1 MLDYFSSLTMLL
13 PLMAAAYV
21 YFAVTLSIIA
31 RKTATPDRWMAWI
44 PILNVALMCRV
55 GRKPVWW
62 IILLLIPLVNLIVA
76 VILWMAIAQARGKSA
91 ALGILALIPVLNFF
105 LPLLLAMG
113 PAAGVAPGGP
123 ALPAVCPA
131 CGSPECV
138 GEDFCGFTGQSIKAG
153 VAAAPTAAAAPAQPG
168 FAAKA
173 ILAVILVLAVVYFGF
188 GLISSAG
195 KMLSGGGAPRG
206 AVGSG
211 ANPGQGRGGL
221 SGPVA
226 GTLTE
231 FPIDTAPQPARPNSV
246 TTKDMVASA
255 QQAPLPGGVRVSA
268 MTSAQ
273 YQARPSDK
281 PVTVNVMNA
290 EPSSA
295 PIARAMQHASGGD
308 MTGINLRSARGGEYS
323 GYRVLSPDTVT
334 YVLDKSDA
342 PIVVM
347 IHAPDASVKEVA
359 DRLAANIGNGN
370 GLYDDPSFQASLNAM
385 PDAPAGLTLVESG
398 TYSGAALE
406 GTMEDFKSDL
416 GSDFGAQAGGY
427 LESVRKFIPPH
438 LTTFRY
444 EDTAHRRYQMA
455 VGDYGG
461 ALKSW
466 TTWQLLRFTAGLGGL
481 QTVPFG
487 EGSALSGTS
496 GSTEYLVF
504 RRAGSLGVISAPAG
518 QGATAVRLA
527 ESIRQ

>member
-1 MLDYFSSLTMLL
+1 MSLSDFFPSLALLL

-44 PILNVALMCRV
+44 PILNIVLMCRI

-62 IILLLIPLVNLIVA
+62 IVLLLIPFVNLIVA
-76 VILWMAIAQARGKSA
+76 VVLWMAIAQARGKSA
-91 ALGILALIPVLNFF
+91 ALGILAVIPVLNML

-113 PAAGVAPGGP
+113 PATAAGAGAP

-138 GEDFCGFTGQSIKAG
+138 GEDFCGFTGQPIKAG
-153 VAAAPTAAAAPAQPG
+153 LTAAPPAAAAPAQPG

-195 KMLSGGGAPRG
+195 KLLSGGGAPRAAAG
-206 AVGSG
+206 GI
-211 ANPGQGRGGL
+211 PGQGGGGL

-231 FPIDTAPQPARPNSV
+231 FPIDTAPQPARPSSV
-246 TTKDMVASA
+246 TTKDMAASA
-255 QQAPLPGGVRVSA
+255 RQAPLPGGVRVSA

-295 PIARAMQHASGGD
+295 LIARAMQSASGGD

-323 GYRVLSPDTVT
+323 GYRVRSPDTVT
-334 YVLDKSDA
+334 YVLDKADA

-359 DRLAANIGNGN
+359 DRLAANVGNGN
-370 GLYDDPSFQASLNAM
+370 GLYDDPGFQASLQAM
-385 PDAPAGLTLVESG
+385 PEAPAGLTLVESG

-406 GTMEDFKSDL
+406 GTMEEVKSDL

-427 LESVRKFIPPH
+427 LESVRKFIPPQ

-481 QTVPFG
+481 QTVPFA
-487 EGSALSGTS
+487 EGSALWRNRC
-496 GSTEYLVF
+496 GS
-504 RRAGSLGVISAPAG
+504 RAP
-518 QGATAVRLA
+518 T
-527 ESIRQ
+527 